1 MGTKYLYWYPTGWFI
16 SPFTKILQ
24 QVIKS
29 LGDLG
34 VE

>member
-16 SPFTKILQ
+16 SFTENLQ
-24 QVIKS
+24 QVIES